1 MHRKGGLRTTPDNNS
16 PGEAQR
22 GERSRAGLQLIPTL
36 RKTPRNYG
44 QPNKS
49 TGRWAGRMAG
59 TTEKPPGY
67 QSSQK
72 QSGRNKMEGIDLRKC
87 NKCREMV
94 DKIPQEATAG
104 NKGFLEAG
112 GS

>member
-1 MHRKGGLRTTPDNNS
+1 MS

-22 GERSRAGLQLIPTL
+22 GERSRAGVQLIPTL

-44 QPNKS
+44 LPNKS
-49 TGRWAGRMAG
+49 TGKWAGRVAG
-59 TTEKPPGY
+59 TTEKSPGY

-72 QSGRNKMEGIDLRKC
+72 ESERNKTEGMYLRKC
-87 NKCREMV
+87 NKCRETA
-94 DKIPQEATAG
+94 DKIPQEATAR